1 MRSQRP
7 RSEAE
12 GCLDLGKRH
21 EVLDV
26 GVSTEDDAGRNTDLS
41 GAQDYQEIW
50 RVEVKPRWRSGVI
63 QIAGNIADDPAG
75 VGVTYQYA
83 AIEFRV
89 IGYVGPAQRIL
100 RRGVLGGVA
109 GNATHLVQ
117 EADRYTWLSVEARKV
132 MDGAI
137 GSSVAPSLI
146 AASVLSRWCKA

>member
-1 MRSQRP
+1 VKHKRTP
-7 RSEAE
+7 DGE
-12 GCLDLGKRH
+12 GCLELGPKH
-21 EVLDV
+21 EQVDT
-26 GVSTEDDAGRNTDLS
+26 GVSTDDDAGRNADLS

-50 RVEVKPRWRSGVI
+50 RVEVKPRWRAGVI

-83 AIEFRV
+83 LIEFRV

-109 GNATHLVQ
+109 GNATHMV
-117 EADRYTWLSVEARKV
+117 EDAHRFTWLSVEARKV

-137 GSSVAPSLI
+137 GSSIAPSQI
-146 AASVLSRWCKA
+146 SASVLSRFVRG